1 MNSLRGLRNGVT
13 VSTVSSPAASLF
25 LDNKYT
31 CSQWKCQGTWV
42 LPSQTS
48 VGCALSLKEDTAL
61 DQLQ

>member
-1 MNSLRGLRNGVT
+1 MESQCLQYPPQQPPSSLPTNTR
-13 VSTVSSPAASLF
+13 
-25 LDNKYT
+25 
-31 CSQWKCQGTWV
+31 SQWKCQGTWV